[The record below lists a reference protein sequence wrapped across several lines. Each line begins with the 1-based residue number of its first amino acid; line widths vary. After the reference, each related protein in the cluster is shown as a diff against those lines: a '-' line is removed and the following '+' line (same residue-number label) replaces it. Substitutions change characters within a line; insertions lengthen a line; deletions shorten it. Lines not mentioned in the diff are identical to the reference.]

1 MSCPLG
7 KAHVCCTQISNLTVQ
22 SGKAVILDNISL
34 HMHCGELT
42 AIVGRNGAG
51 KTTFLKALLGAVPH
65 TGTITFESENK
76 APTTKPRFGYVPQQ
90 LSLDAGSPVSVEDLV
105 LASVSRYPV
114 WLPRRKKDKTLV
126 QHVLSRVSAESLAEK
141 KAGELSGGEMQ
152 RVMLALAIHPVPDIL
167 LLDEP
172 VSAVDKTGIKLFYDV
187 VSSLRYNYDITIL
200 LISHD
205 LDIIARHADRVV
217 LIDREITAQ
226 GTVEEVYN
234 STPFIETFGHI
245 IAAPPTRFN
254 NFRKTDA
261 EHI

>member
-1 MSCPLG
+1 M
-7 KAHVCCTQISNLTVQ
+7 
-22 SGKAVILDNISL
+22 
-34 HMHCGELT
+34 
-42 AIVGRNGAG
+42 
-51 KTTFLKALLGAVPH
+51 
-65 TGTITFESENK
+65 
-76 APTTKPRFGYVPQQ
+76 
-90 LSLDAGSPVSVEDLV
+90 LV
-105 LASVSRYPV
+105 H
-114 WLPRRKKDKTLV
+114 
-126 QHVLSRVSAESLAEK
+126 HVLSRVSAESLAEK

-152 RVMLALAIHPVPDIL
+152 RVMLAIAIYPVPDIL

-172 VSAVDKTGIKLFYDV
+172 VSAVDRTGIKLFYDV

-217 LIDREITAQ
+217 LIDRGIAAQ

-245 IAAPPTRFN
+245 VVAPPIRFN
-254 NFRKTDA
+254 NLRKADA